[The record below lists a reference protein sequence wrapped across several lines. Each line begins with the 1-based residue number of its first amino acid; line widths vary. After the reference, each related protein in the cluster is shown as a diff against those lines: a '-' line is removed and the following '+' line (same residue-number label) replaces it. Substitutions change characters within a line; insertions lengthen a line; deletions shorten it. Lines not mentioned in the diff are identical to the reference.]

1 MQTVNSYLKNKKKKE
16 KTNGYKM
23 KTVNE
28 IAKANKIDLSNL
40 EVKQDTSGLFK
51 DSNGGFLKTVGGTLG
66 DLATDI
72 GEGFLRAVEGTT
84 DWAQYRISDYER
96 WLSKQQK
103 KAFDKLGMEK
113 VGNKISGLSKT
124 ASEKLINN
132 AKVDSTGALFGKNEN
147 QNLFK
152 KGWTNKLEDNSI
164 LGDTADTINQ
174 GIGQIG
180 AMVGMSYLGGTALG
194 GTNAVSG
201 TATAL
206 NRANKMR
213 KATSALTSYSSAYGN
228 ARSEAYKNGANDE
241 TANKTAMISGFSE
254 AISEQFFDGIPGL
267 KSQGWANNLTGK
279 VAGSL
284 EKSFGTKI
292 GKTFMKV
299 TDALGEGS
307 EEIISNVLQAT
318 GNDIAHALDKNYN
331 YGMENQTGN
340 ILKDSY
346 NALTSEESLKSF
358 FTAAMTSALVGGADT
373 FLTTTQ
379 KNTIIKE
386 YAKENDISFAE
397 AKKQFETTINDETN
411 AIAGNKSFNEKMD
424 IQENIKRQEL
434 DNMKKGIFI
443 EKGQRDQA
451 FQYNETE
458 NEQVN
463 NMLKSLS
470 EKGNNTSE
478 NHATAKMAEKLIKD
492 LGLNIEFTNSEELRA
507 KGLPEADGYKE
518 GNKLVLNLNSNK
530 LTSYVMGH
538 ETTHFLENQGELYDA
553 VSKAV
558 FDLATT
564 KGIHD
569 GEVAKIKKL
578 YANIIDNKVNEE
590 MQNKGRALT
599 EQEINKITDD
609 IVRSELTANYV
620 GEFFTDEEFFRT
632 LGKEN
637 PSILQKL
644 AEFFDELLSKITG
657 NTERQQ
663 IHEAKRKIK
672 KVYAEYMN
680 GSQINLENSQEVQM
694 QNKGITEQKQQD
706 SINIPTKQET
716 TQKQEINKS
725 SEVNLPTA
733 EKIENK
739 NKENAQKNEN
749 TVKKTEKTDN
759 ETKTTEENIPT
770 KTKIDNEE
778 GIKKIKEKYDTTE
791 KVTGSKKTI
800 VLSNGEKLSGT
811 YKLIEA
817 GNVSASHN
825 AETFEKTEGFPTT
838 ENGTTVNDRDYQ
850 SDKNAQNL
858 VTQKSDNFDGRAFA
872 DNGVIVTK
880 DGIVV
885 SGNDRTMSG
894 DLAAKKGTDT
904 AYIEYLKD
912 NASQF
917 GFTVEQIDNMKH
929 PRVVFEL
936 NKKLPYDT
944 KTFAMFNKD
953 AKKSKS
959 VSERAK
965 EIGKTIDKDTINSV
979 SEIIDNFDTIDDLYN
994 NEKATR
1000 ELISLMQAKNI
1011 IDSNDLSDVYNGS
1024 KFTGSGKDL
1033 VESVIL
1039 GSVINEDNAK
1049 YFSNNNDLK
1058 FKVMK
1063 AAPAL
1068 IQNKTLNDYSINEL
1082 FNNAVEV
1089 YKKAS
1094 SSKMT
1099 LDEFTSQSNI
1109 FGDNDV
1115 DLVTKRI
1122 AQLLETKGYKNLRN
1136 FIEKY
1141 NAMAEFPASGQTDI
1155 FSGGQVETKEDIL
1168 RKALNIDDNTEI
1180 QYLISDR
1187 QYNINDFARRFAKA
1201 NNYKNEISMDFI
1213 SKVANA
1219 YAYGEYDP
1227 NYNYT
1232 NVDDI
1237 EDSKFANDLIEK
1249 IKFELDKKGYHLN
1262 ELEDRFVKNDRQYSL
1277 SEDSKIR
1284 KAVNEGIDDV
1294 GENGRFDTDRNT
1306 EILYDAIYTNAE
1318 KQLGREL
1325 TDADYTKID
1334 EILDSYYKDGYYVT
1348 DNSFSLEEYAD
1359 VMLNK
1364 MNEVDSKLEDLGFEA
1379 NESRSTYPGLM
1390 ASRYYIK
1397 DGIQVRVGDHK
1408 NSTGYDATF
1417 TRKELYNM
1425 TSDDIVN
1432 YVVEE
1437 YNRKSNTKYSL
1448 TDNQG
1453 RKLTKEQQ
1461 EYFKNSKV
1469 VDDKGN
1475 LLTVYRGEP
1484 TKGKT
1489 EYIAKKGG
1497 GNKENNEYGIYFT
1510 NSKDFAK
1517 DFAFERIQDPND
1529 IFFVKKGKE
1538 GELKESYLNITNP
1551 LNLGTISREEIS
1563 NLYDYASDMGKLDGK
1578 EAFINNMLNWQRIGN
1593 HQLMKMNLDMKK
1605 IADNTIYD
1613 GLIAK
1618 LNVQGDEIEYAV
1630 FNSNQI
1636 KNVDNTKPTT
1646 NADIRYMLSDNG
1658 EMVDKESGEKVTFN
1672 ATPVQS
1678 QLPIDSDKSLMVI
1691 HNLGEK
1697 KMNGILDLG
1706 GIPVPSIAVTDPNI
1720 VDHNGFGDIS
1730 LLFDKSTI
1738 DPADIRNE
1746 IYDRDIWSP
1755 TQPQID
1761 YNIDENKLEEVSNKL
1776 GIRTYDLEDFAE
1788 NNSTPEYLADRLSIV
1803 EEIVDKYVKD
1813 NNIEY
1818 EEGYKKPEM
1827 RVNFNDNDNIR
1838 NFVIDND
1845 FDVNKLVNNENLKQ
1859 KYFELIKEFYDKSP
1873 LQGMAQQAY
1882 KDKIE
1887 QLNNFIDVQKGA
1899 GDGIVRVLKRYQ
1911 DDFETIK
1918 SGENKIIDEWQTNKN
1933 KKEAALNNGLKEYLV
1948 KEIQPLFTE
1957 KGIYNGKDYL
1967 TPSGNRRSFWQLHDE
1982 YNLENLVNALTK
1994 GETTGSEKTL
2004 VTGYGQIQAKMSNKF
2019 NSIEDIK
2026 NAKNQL
2032 MPEAEVKKITEE
2044 YSNAIAEDIDELS
2057 KYMYDSMFSFDNAS
2071 NLIFDYASEKT
2082 HDEKSFMK
2090 NAKEYG
2096 INRVPTEL
2104 INKINSDLENLKNI
2118 PTDYFEAKPQR
2129 AVGLDEIQAAIIPS
2143 NTSAELKQ
2151 RINDAGI
2158 NYYEYDP
2165 TIEGD
2170 RNRVINQFNDLKFM
2184 LKGDEMSGI
2193 YTPKNQFTNRLSDGL
2208 IQENLPTEE
2217 ATNLPTSN
2225 TNNEEENIFEKPTR
2239 RQVIDRNRQLA
2250 REQLGDITKIKDK
2263 KKGIMYQINTMK
2275 RNLRDIMTP
2284 EQAKSMYETYFR
2296 PITENNAKMEKDI
2309 TSYNERIQKYNLNNE
2324 ESVYT
2329 QMLGELRYNPDSEL
2343 TSKEVNDYYN
2353 KNSRKIDAGKVDK
2366 AIEEFR
2372 SIYDELIGRVNQ
2384 TLTAN
2389 GYKEIEYRQG
2399 YFPHFIEEKATSPI
2413 GKFAEKLGWKVKS
2426 GQLPTDIAGITDQFK
2441 PGKTWTT
2448 FSQHRTGDATDY
2460 NALKGLDNYLRGAM
2474 DVIHHT
2480 NDIQKLRAL
2489 ENEIRYQ
2496 YSEKG
2501 IKEKIDSIYAD
2512 DTLDME
2518 EKNDAIYTLTNNM
2531 RNSGL
2536 GNFVTEIRNY
2546 TDNLANKKAF
2556 GDRSMEQQFG
2566 RDTYSIMQNINSRVS
2581 ANMVGGNI
2589 SSALTNFIPITQA
2602 WSQLSTKNLMKG
2614 MYESIKASIKDDGFA
2629 NNSVYLTNRTKKAE
2643 RLYKSGLDKINDKLG
2658 VPFEAIDSFTSNT
2671 IVRAKYHDN
2680 IEKGMS
2686 EQEAIRNA
2694 DEFAKDVMAGRSKGD
2709 MPTIMNQKNPLM
2721 KLMTAFQLEVNN
2733 QYGYMFK
2740 DIPADLGDEAKRK
2753 LVGAF
2758 IKMFFGAWLYN
2769 QLSEKVTGRKSAFSP
2784 IDMAI
2789 DDIKTATNENLD
2801 LGDKISAIAED
2812 TAQELPFVG
2821 GLLGGGRLPIQS
2833 AIPYENPLEMV
2844 TGTISDVSKT
2854 FDEDES
2860 KKKNA
2865 IKKLMKEWSKPVYYV
2880 AMPFG
2885 GGQIKKTIEGISMY
2899 NENLPVAGSY
2909 TDSGKLRFEAPEDT
2923 LGKLQAAV
2931 FGQYASKNAREYFDN
2946 GYQPLTEK
2954 QINTALDAG
2963 LNINEYREY
2972 NSGIKAQENNNDK
2985 INYINNLPLENEQKN
3000 VLANDV
3006 LKRKEKVDISDYGNY
3021 GSLEEFDYANKN
3033 PGKYNAITQITDY
3046 DSYNEYKKKINE
3058 IKDQYEDTNERKQA
3072 VFSYIN
3078 SLELNKYQKLMLQ
3091 KLASGYSIKN
3101 YKREMQNYINS
3112 LELSAAEKQ
3121 QIDDALFK

>member
-16 KTNGYKM
+16 KTNEYKM

-51 DSNGGFLKTVGGTLG
+51 DSKGGFLKTVGGTLG

-84 DWAQYRISDYER
+84 DWAQYRISDYEK

-180 AMVGMSYLGGTALG
+180 AMVGMSYLGGTVLG

-694 QNKGITEQKQQD
+694 KNKGITEQKQQD
-706 SINIPTKQET
+706 NINIPTKQET
-716 TQKQEINKS
+716 TQKQKINKS

-749 TVKKTEKTDN
+749 TVKKIEKNDN

-800 VLSNGEKLSGT
+800 VLSKGEKLSGT

-965 EIGKTIDKDTINSV
+965 EIGKTIDEDTINSV

-1011 IDSNDLSDVYNGS
+1011 IDSNDLSDIYNGS

-1262 ELEDRFVKNDRQYSL
+1262 ELEDRFVKNDRQY
-1277 SEDSKIR
+1277 
-1284 KAVNEGIDDV
+1284 
-1294 GENGRFDTDRNT
+1294 
-1306 EILYDAIYTNAE
+1306 
-1318 KQLGREL
+1318 
-1325 TDADYTKID
+1325 
-1334 EILDSYYKDGYYVT
+1334 
-1348 DNSFSLEEYAD
+1348 
-1359 VMLNK
+1359 MLNDNNIKDISTGYSNDEYYREMQYIQDGKVIGKLNYGEYDGIPSVK
-1364 MNEVDSKLEDLGFEA
+1364 MLEVDSEFRRKGIGKKLLQELQKKYNGIEIDFGMTTPDGTSLLENATYEIENKEVADKLKRIKEIQNKLDEYDEGYKNYYDNNLIPPQNYAEDYNELYDEKRKLEEETW
-1379 NESRSTYPGLM
+1379 N
-1390 ASRYYIK
+1390 K
-1397 DGIQVRVGDHK
+1397 K
-1408 NSTGYDATF
+1408 ATKTF
-1417 TRKELYNM
+1417 VKT
-1425 TSDDIVN
+1425 
-1432 YVVEE
+1432 
-1437 YNRKSNTKYSL
+1437 
-1448 TDNQG
+1448 
-1453 RKLTKEQQ
+1453 
-1461 EYFKNSKV
+1461 
-1469 VDDKGN
+1469 DDK
-1475 LLTVYRGEP
+1475 
-1484 TKGKT
+1484 
-1489 EYIAKKGG
+1489 
-1497 GNKENNEYGIYFT
+1497 
-1510 NSKDFAK
+1510 
-1517 DFAFERIQDPND
+1517 Q
-1529 IFFVKKGKE
+1529 
-1538 GELKESYLNITNP
+1538 
-1551 LNLGTISREEIS
+1551 
-1563 NLYDYASDMGKLDGK
+1563 
-1578 EAFINNMLNWQRIGN
+1578 
-1593 HQLMKMNLDMKK
+1593 
-1605 IADNTIYD
+1605 
-1613 GLIAK
+1613 
-1618 LNVQGDEIEYAV
+1618 
-1630 FNSNQI
+1630 
-1636 KNVDNTKPTT
+1636 
-1646 NADIRYMLSDNG
+1646 YMLSDKG

-1672 ATPVQS
+1672 VTPLQS
-1678 QLPIDSDKSLMVI
+1678 KLPIDSDKSLMVI

-1738 DPADIRNE
+1738 DPADKRNE
-1746 IYDRDIWSP
+1746 VYDRDVWSP

-1761 YNIDENKLEEVSNKL
+1761 YNIDKNNLEEVSNKL

-1788 NNSTPEYLADRLSIV
+1788 NNNTPEYLADRLSRV

-1818 EEGYKKPEM
+1818 EEVYKKPEM

-1948 KEIQPLFTE
+1948 KETQPLFTE

-2057 KYMYDSMFSFDNAS
+2057 KYMHDSMFSFDNAS

-2217 ATNLPTSN
+2217 KTNLPTSN

-2250 REQLGDITKIKDK
+2250 REQLGDITQIKDK

-2296 PITENNAKMEKDI
+2296 PINENNAKMEKDI

-2460 NALKGLDNYLRGAM
+2460 NSLKGLDNYLRGAM

-2518 EKNDAIYTLTNNM
+2518 EKNDAIYTLTNNI

-2536 GNFVTEIRNY
+2536 GNFATEIRNY

-2629 NNSVYLTNRTKKAE
+2629 NNSVYLTNRTKQAD
-2643 RLYKSGLDKINDKLG
+2643 RLYKSGIDKINDKLG

-2801 LGDKISAIAED
+2801 LGDKISAIAKD

-2844 TGTISDVSKT
+2844 TGTISDISKT

-2885 GGQIKKTIEGISMY
+2885 GGQIKKTIEGLGMY
-2899 NENLPVAGSY
+2899 DDNLPIAGSY
-2909 TDSGKLRFEAPEDT
+2909 TDSGKLRFEAPDDT

-3000 VLANDV
+3000 VLANEV

>member
-16 KTNGYKM
+16 NTNGYKM

-51 DSNGGFLKTVGGTLG
+51 DSKGGFLKTVGGTLG

-84 DWAQYRISDYER
+84 DWAQYRISDYEK

-132 AKVDSTGALFGKNEN
+132 AKTDSTGALFGKNEN

-152 KGWTNKLEDNSI
+152 KGWTNKLEENSI

-180 AMVGMSYLGGTALG
+180 AMVGMSYLGGTVLG

-213 KATSALTSYSSAYGN
+213 KATSALTSFSSAYGN

-397 AKKQFETTINDETN
+397 AKKQFETTINDETK

-599 EQEINKITDD
+599 EEEINKITDD

-637 PSILQKL
+637 PSILQRL

-706 SINIPTKQET
+706 NINIPTKQET

-739 NKENAQKNEN
+739 NEENTQKNEN
-749 TVKKTEKTDN
+749 TVKKIEKTDN

-965 EIGKTIDKDTINSV
+965 EIGKTIDEDTINSV

-1011 IDSNDLSDVYNGS
+1011 IDSNDLSDIYNGS

-1122 AQLLETKGYKNLRN
+1122 AQLLETKGYKNLIN

-1187 QYNINDFARRFAKA
+1187 QYNINDFARRFAKV

-1262 ELEDRFVKNDRQYSL
+1262 QLEDRFVKNNRQY
-1277 SEDSKIR
+1277 
-1284 KAVNEGIDDV
+1284 
-1294 GENGRFDTDRNT
+1294 
-1306 EILYDAIYTNAE
+1306 
-1318 KQLGREL
+1318 
-1325 TDADYTKID
+1325 
-1334 EILDSYYKDGYYVT
+1334 
-1348 DNSFSLEEYAD
+1348 
-1359 VMLNK
+1359 MLNDNNIKDISTGYSNDEYYREMQYIQDGKVIGKLNYGEYDGIPSVK
-1364 MNEVDSKLEDLGFEA
+1364 MLEVDSEFRRKGIGKKLLQELQKKYNGIEIDFGMTTPDGTSLLENATYEIENKEVADKLKRIKEIQNKLDEYDEGYKNYYDNNLIPPQNYAEDYNELYDEKRKLEEETW
-1379 NESRSTYPGLM
+1379 N
-1390 ASRYYIK
+1390 K
-1397 DGIQVRVGDHK
+1397 K
-1408 NSTGYDATF
+1408 ATKTF
-1417 TRKELYNM
+1417 VKTDDKQYML
-1425 TSDDIVN
+1425 SD
-1432 YVVEE
+1432 
-1437 YNRKSNTKYSL
+1437 
-1448 TDNQG
+1448 TDNTG

-1469 VDDKGN
+1469 VDEKGN

-1563 NLYDYASDMGKLDGK
+1563 NLYDYASDIGKLDGK
-1578 EAFINNMLNWQRIGN
+1578 ETFINNMLNWQRIGN
-1593 HQLMKMNLDMKK
+1593 HQLMKMNLDMKE

-1636 KNVDNTKPTT
+1636 KSVDNTKPTT

-1706 GIPVPSIAVTDPNI
+1706 GIPVPSIAITNPNI
-1720 VDHNGFGDIS
+1720 VDHNQFGDIS

-1738 DPADIRNE
+1738 DPADKRNE
-1746 IYDRDIWSP
+1746 VYDRDVWSP
-1755 TQPQID
+1755 TQPRVDNEIIKD
-1761 YNIDENKLEEVSNKL
+1761 KLGEVSNNI
-1776 GIRTYDLEDFAE
+1776 GIKDYYLEDILDRTSNMDDIIYNVLREHNVVNKFLKE
-1788 NNSTPEYLADRLSIV
+1788 NNIPFNADLDS
-1803 EEIVDKYVKD
+1803 
-1813 NNIEY
+1813 
-1818 EEGYKKPEM
+1818 YKE
-1827 RVNFNDNDNIR
+1827 
-1838 NFVIDND
+1838 
-1845 FDVNKLVNNENLKQ
+1845 
-1859 KYFELIKEFYDKSP
+1859 
-1873 LQGMAQQAY
+1873 
-1882 KDKIE
+1882 
-1887 QLNNFIDVQKGA
+1887 
-1899 GDGIVRVLKRYQ
+1899 
-1911 DDFETIK
+1911 
-1918 SGENKIIDEWQTNKN
+1918 
-1933 KKEAALNNGLKEYLV
+1933 LKELSKKNGIEDYLSN
-1948 KEIQPLFTE
+1948 EISKVIGE
-1957 KGIYNGKDYL
+1957 KGIYNGKEYL
-1967 TPSGNRRSFWQLHDE
+1967 TPSGYRRTFWQLHE
-1982 YNLENLVNALTK
+1982 KYNLDNLVKNLTKGKTTGTQQVLFGAGFGPTQANMYNQFKSIDDIKKSENKIINRETQEKERIKYIIQLEDAMKPLRQYAVEMSYTSGSQQVYEVIQELSEQKKVNTDNLKKIMKEHGFNNVDSIEINELNNVVNAL
-1994 GETTGSEKTL
+1994 
-2004 VTGYGQIQAKMSNKF
+2004 N
-2019 NSIEDIK
+2019 D
-2026 NAKNQL
+2026 
-2032 MPEAEVKKITEE
+2032 
-2044 YSNAIAEDIDELS
+2044 
-2057 KYMYDSMFSFDNAS
+2057 
-2071 NLIFDYASEKT
+2071 
-2082 HDEKSFMK
+2082 
-2090 NAKEYG
+2090 
-2096 INRVPTEL
+2096 
-2104 INKINSDLENLKNI
+2104 LKNM

-2184 LKGDEMSGI
+2184 LKGDEMTGI

-2217 ATNLPTSN
+2217 KTNLPTSN

-2353 KNSRKIDAGKVDK
+2353 KNSKKIDADKVDK

-2536 GNFVTEIRNY
+2536 GNFATEIRNY

-2629 NNSVYLTNRTKKAE
+2629 NNSVYLTNRTKKAD
-2643 RLYKSGLDKINDKLG
+2643 RLYKSGIDKINDKLG
-2658 VPFEAIDSFTSNT
+2658 IPFEAIDSFTSNT

-2769 QLSEKVTGRKSAFSP
+2769 QLSEKITGRKSAFSP

-2801 LGDKISAIAED
+2801 LGDKISAIAKD

-2854 FDEDES
+2854 FDEDET

-2885 GGQIKKTIEGISMY
+2885 GGQIKKTVEGISMY

-3006 LKRKEKVDISDYGNY
+3006 LKRKEKV
-3021 GSLEEFDYANKN
+3021 E
-3033 PGKYNAITQITDY
+3033 
-3046 DSYNEYKKKINE
+3046 
-3058 IKDQYEDTNERKQA
+3058 
-3072 VFSYIN
+3072 
-3078 SLELNKYQKLMLQ
+3078 
-3091 KLASGYSIKN
+3091 
-3101 YKREMQNYINS
+3101 
-3112 LELSAAEKQ
+3112 
-3121 QIDDALFK
+3121 

>member
-16 KTNGYKM
+16 NTNGYKM

-40 EVKQDTSGLFK
+40 EVKQDTSGLFQ
-51 DSNGGFLKTVGGTLG
+51 DSKGGFLKTVGGTLG
-66 DLATDI
+66 DLASDI

-84 DWAQYRISDYER
+84 DWAQYRISDYEK

-152 KGWTNKLEDNSI
+152 KGWTNKLEENSI

-694 QNKGITEQKQQD
+694 KNKGITEQKQQD
-706 SINIPTKQET
+706 NINIPTKQET

-749 TVKKTEKTDN
+749 TVKKIEKTDN
-759 ETKTTEENIPT
+759 ETKITEENIPT

-791 KVTGSKKTI
+791 KVKGSKKTI

-904 AYIEYLKD
+904 DYIEYLKD

-965 EIGKTIDKDTINSV
+965 EIGKTIDEDTINSV

-1011 IDSNDLSDVYNGS
+1011 IDSNDLSDIYNGS

-1201 NNYKNEISMDFI
+1201 TNYKNEISMDFI

-1262 ELEDRFVKNDRQYSL
+1262 ELEDRFVKNDRQY
-1277 SEDSKIR
+1277 
-1284 KAVNEGIDDV
+1284 
-1294 GENGRFDTDRNT
+1294 
-1306 EILYDAIYTNAE
+1306 
-1318 KQLGREL
+1318 
-1325 TDADYTKID
+1325 
-1334 EILDSYYKDGYYVT
+1334 
-1348 DNSFSLEEYAD
+1348 
-1359 VMLNK
+1359 MLNDNNIKDISTGYSNDEYYREMQYIQDGKVIGKLNYGEYDGIPSVK
-1364 MNEVDSKLEDLGFEA
+1364 MLEVDSEFRRKGIGKKLLQELQKKYNGIEIDFGMTTPDGTSLLENATYEIENKEVADKLKRIKEIQNKLDEYDEGYKNYYDNNLIPPQNYAEDYNELYDEKRKLEEETW
-1379 NESRSTYPGLM
+1379 N
-1390 ASRYYIK
+1390 K
-1397 DGIQVRVGDHK
+1397 K
-1408 NSTGYDATF
+1408 ATKTF
-1417 TRKELYNM
+1417 VKTDDKQYML
-1425 TSDDIVN
+1425 SD
-1432 YVVEE
+1432 
-1437 YNRKSNTKYSL
+1437 

-1469 VDDKGN
+1469 VDEKGN

-1563 NLYDYASDMGKLDGK
+1563 NLYDYASDIGKLDGK
-1578 EAFINNMLNWQRIGN
+1578 ETFINNMLNWQRIGN

-1636 KNVDNTKPTT
+1636 KNVDNTKPTP
-1646 NADIRYMLSDNG
+1646 NADIRYMLSDKPLEQRVYGDELLNAQDLIEEVKSVGANVDNNG
-1658 EMVDKESGEKVTFN
+1658 YITLYHVTNPESAKKIIESGKMFAKEDGIFFSTSKNAQQGEGRGGITLEFKIPAEK
-1672 ATPVQS
+1672 
-1678 QLPIDSDKSLMVI
+1678 L
-1691 HNLGEK
+1691 
-1697 KMNGILDLG
+1697 ILDDLFSDNADLK
-1706 GIPVPSIAVTDPNI
+1706 IPLN
-1720 VDHNGFGDIS
+1720 N
-1730 LLFDKSTI
+1730 K
-1738 DPADIRNE
+1738 NE
-1746 IYDRDIWSP
+1746 ILD
-1755 TQPQID
+1755 
-1761 YNIDENKLEEVSNKL
+1761 VSQYL
-1776 GIRTYDLEDFAE
+1776 VE
-1788 NNSTPEYLADRLSIV
+1788 NN
-1803 EEIVDKYVKD
+1803 
-1813 NNIEY
+1813 
-1818 EEGYKKPEM
+1818 
-1827 RVNFNDNDNIR
+1827 
-1838 NFVIDND
+1838 
-1845 FDVNKLVNNENLKQ
+1845 KQ
-1859 KYFELIKEFYDKSP
+1859 Y
-1873 LQGMAQQAY
+1873 
-1882 KDKIE
+1882 
-1887 QLNNFIDVQKGA
+1887 
-1899 GDGIVRVLKRYQ
+1899 
-1911 DDFETIK
+1911 
-1918 SGENKIIDEWQTNKN
+1918 
-1933 KKEAALNNGLKEYLV
+1933 
-1948 KEIQPLFTE
+1948 
-1957 KGIYNGKDYL
+1957 
-1967 TPSGNRRSFWQLHDE
+1967 
-1982 YNLENLVNALTK
+1982 
-1994 GETTGSEKTL
+1994 
-2004 VTGYGQIQAKMSNKF
+2004 
-2019 NSIEDIK
+2019 
-2026 NAKNQL
+2026 
-2032 MPEAEVKKITEE
+2032 
-2044 YSNAIAEDIDELS
+2044 
-2057 KYMYDSMFSFDNAS
+2057 
-2071 NLIFDYASEKT
+2071 
-2082 HDEKSFMK
+2082 
-2090 NAKEYG
+2090 
-2096 INRVPTEL
+2096 
-2104 INKINSDLENLKNI
+2104 
-2118 PTDYFEAKPQR
+2118 
-2129 AVGLDEIQAAIIPS
+2129 
-2143 NTSAELKQ
+2143 
-2151 RINDAGI
+2151 
-2158 NYYEYDP
+2158 
-2165 TIEGD
+2165 
-2170 RNRVINQFNDLKFM
+2170 M

-2217 ATNLPTSN
+2217 KTNLPTSN

-2518 EKNDAIYTLTNNM
+2518 EKNDAIYTLTNNI

-2536 GNFVTEIRNY
+2536 GNFATEIRNY

-2629 NNSVYLTNRTKKAE
+2629 NNSVYLTNRTKQAD
-2643 RLYKSGLDKINDKLG
+2643 RLYKSGIDKINDKLG

-2854 FDEDES
+2854 FDEDET

-2865 IKKLMKEWSKPVYYV
+2865 IKKLIKEWSKPVYYV

-3000 VLANDV
+3000 VLANEV